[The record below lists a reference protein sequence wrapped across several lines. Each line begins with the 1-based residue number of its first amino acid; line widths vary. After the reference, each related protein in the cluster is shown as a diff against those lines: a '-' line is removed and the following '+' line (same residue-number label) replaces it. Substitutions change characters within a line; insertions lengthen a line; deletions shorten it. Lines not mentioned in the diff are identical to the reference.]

1 MSFIV
6 AMDGPAGAG
15 KGTIT
20 KQVAEKL
27 GLINIDTGAMFRL
40 VTLNVIQEGIEIHEE
55 DRIKEILDK
64 IHIDMKENGEVFL
77 NGEEVS
83 KQIRE
88 DEVNCLVSPISVI
101 PIVREK
107 LLELQRKIAQG
118 KNVIMEGRDIG
129 TVVFPNA
136 DVKIYLDA
144 SAEERAR
151 RRLKQ
156 NQAEDAI
163 YIDSTNM
170 TIEEVVDKIVK
181 IIKSV
186 Q

>member
-1 MSFIV
+1 
-6 AMDGPAGAG
+6 
-15 KGTIT
+15 
-20 KQVAEKL
+20 
-27 GLINIDTGAMFRL
+27 
-40 VTLNVIQEGIEIHEE
+40 
-55 DRIKEILDK
+55 
-64 IHIDMKENGEVFL
+64 MKENGEVFL

-156 NQAEDAI
+156 NQEKGISGSYVKVLESIMDRDERDKNREIAPLKQAEDAI